1 MTVAAGMT
9 AIGEVL
15 ITLRLARGYTQEDLA
30 GLLGVSQPTINRY
43 EHDERQPDEDMLN
56 RIAEVLGVTTDFLC
70 HTGTLRGAM
79 AVDAHMRRRAS
90 AKATVWRRQEARL
103 NEYRMHVSALFE
115 QVSLHAEQIIPTFDP
130 IDTDPNDA
138 GRLAR
143 MQWRMPVG
151 PVHNLVGWIEAAGC
165 VVIVEDFGTPR
176 VDGLSQWI
184 SDHPVMLLNARQPV
198 DRLRWTLAHELGHLC
213 LHSEFISTDPEREAN
228 AFAAEFL
235 MPAEV
240 IRPQLRNLTTGRLA
254 DLKRQWGVSM
264 QALVE
269 RAHQL
274 RTITAEQRTNL
285 YKQFSRFG
293 WRTREPVSDEL
304 RPEQPKLTA
313 TIAEALHSKGF
324 SAEEVARVAGYA
336 SPQHNT
342 MLTLPGKH
350 LRAV

>member
-1 MTVAAGMT
+1 MTAAAGT
-9 AIGEVL
+9 AIGDVL
-15 ITLRLARGYTQEDLA
+15 ITLRLARGLTQEDLA

-43 EHDERQPDEDMLN
+43 EHDEREPGDEMLKQL
-56 RIAEVLGVTTDFLC
+56 AEVLGVTPDFLR
-70 HTGTLRGAM
+70 HAGTLRGAM

-90 AKATVWRRQEARL
+90 ARATIWRRQEARL

-115 QVSLHAEQIIPTFDP
+115 QISLHAEQIIATFDP
-130 IDTDPNDA
+130 IDTDPRDA
-138 GRLAR
+138 ARVAR

-151 PVHNLVGWIEAAGC
+151 PVNNLTGWVEAAGC

-184 SDHPVMLLNARQPV
+184 GDHPVMLLNARQPV

-213 LHSEFISTDPEREAN
+213 LHSEFVSTDPEREAN

-240 IRPQLRNLTTGRLA
+240 IRPQLRNLTPGRLA

-274 RTITAEQRTNL
+274 KTITGEQRTAL
-285 YKQFSRFG
+285 YKKFSRLG

-304 RPEQPKLTA
+304 RVEQPKLTA
-313 TIAEALHSKGF
+313 VIANALHDKGF
-324 SAEEVARVAGYA
+324 SAEDVARVAGYA

-342 MLTLPGKH
+342 MLTTPGKH

>member
-1 MTVAAGMT
+1 MT
-9 AIGEVL
+9 AIGEAL
-15 ITLRLARGYTQEDLA
+15 ITLRLARGYTQEDIA
-30 GLLGVSQPTINRY
+30 GLLDVSQPTINRY
-43 EHDERQPDEDMLN
+43 EHDEREPDDHMLE
-56 RIAEVLGVTTDFLC
+56 RIAEVLGVTPEFLR
-70 HTGTLRGAM
+70 HAGRLRGAM

-115 QVSLHAEQIIPTFDP
+115 QVSLHAEQIIATFDP
-130 IDTDPNDA
+130 IDTDPHDA
-138 GRLAR
+138 ARLAR

-151 PVHNLVGWIEAAGC
+151 AVNNLTGWVESAGC

-176 VDGLSQWI
+176 IDGLSQWI
-184 SDHPVMLLNARQPV
+184 GDHPVMLLNARQPV

-213 LHSEFISTDPEREAN
+213 LHSEFVSTDPEREAN

-240 IRPQLRNLTTGRLA
+240 IRPQLRNLTTGQLA

-269 RAHQL
+269 RAYQL
-274 RTITAEQRTNL
+274 KTITAEQRTAL
-285 YKQFSRFG
+285 YKKFSRLG
-293 WRTREPVSDEL
+293 WRTREPISDEL
-304 RPEQPKLTA
+304 RAEQPKLT
-313 TIAEALHSKGF
+313 TVIAEAMHNKGF
-324 SAEEVARVAGYA
+324 SAEDVARVAGYA

-342 MLTLPGKH
+342 MLTTPGKH
-350 LRAV
+350 LHAV

>member
-1 MTVAAGMT
+1 MT
-9 AIGEVL
+9 AIGEAL
-15 ITLRLARGYTQEDLA
+15 TTLRLARGYTQGDLA
-30 GLLGVSQPTINRY
+30 ALLGVSQPTVNRY
-43 EHDERQPDEDMLN
+43 EHDERQPDDDTLQ
-56 RIAEVLGVTTDFLC
+56 RIADVLGVTVDFLR
-70 HTGTLRGAM
+70 HAGTMRGAM

-90 AKATVWRRQEARL
+90 ARATVWRQLEARL
-103 NEYRMHVSALFE
+103 NEYRMRVSALFE
-115 QVSLHAEQIIPTFDP
+115 QISLHAEQIIPTFDP
-130 IDTDPNDA
+130 VDTDPQDA
-138 GRLAR
+138 ARLAR

-151 PVHNLVGWIEAAGC
+151 PVNNLTGWVESAGC

-184 SDHPVMLLNARQPV
+184 SDHPVMLINGRQPI
-198 DRLRWTLAHELGHLC
+198 DRQRWTLAHELGHLC
-213 LHSEFISTDPEREAN
+213 LHAEFIGDDPEREAN

-274 RTITAEQRTNL
+274 KTITTEQRTAL
-285 YKQFSRFG
+285 YKKFSRLG
-293 WRTREPVSDEL
+293 WRAREPVSDEL
-304 RPEQPKLTA
+304 RAEQPKLT
-313 TIAEALHSKGF
+313 TIIAETLHSKGF
-324 SAEEVARVAGYA
+324 SAVDMARVAGYS
-336 SPQHNT
+336 SPEHNT
-342 MLTLPGKH
+342 MLRPPGHH

>member
-1 MTVAAGMT
+1 MTAAAGMT
-9 AIGEVL
+9 AIGEAL

-30 GLLGVSQPTINRY
+30 GMLDVSQPTINRY
-43 EHDERQPDEDMLN
+43 EHDERQPDDEMLE
-56 RIAEVLGVTTDFLC
+56 RIAEVLGVTPEFLR
-70 HTGTLRGAM
+70 HAGTLRGAT
-79 AVDAHMRRRAS
+79 AVDAHMRRRMS

-115 QVSLHAEQIIPTFDP
+115 QVSLHAKQIIPTFDP
-130 IDTDPNDA
+130 IDTDPRDA
-138 GRLAR
+138 ARLAR
-143 MQWRMPVG
+143 MQWRIPVG
-151 PVHNLVGWIEAAGC
+151 PVHNLTGWVESAGC

-213 LHSEFISTDPEREAN
+213 LHSEFISTDPEQEAN

-240 IRPQLRNLTTGRLA
+240 IRPQLRNLTTGLLA

-274 RTITAEQRTNL
+274 RTITAAQRTTL
-285 YKQFSRFG
+285 YKKFSRLG

-304 RPEQPKLTA
+304 RSEEPKLTA
-313 TIAEALHSKGF
+313 TIAETLHNKGF
-324 SAEEVARVAGYA
+324 TAEDVARVAGYA

-342 MLTLPGKH
+342 MITPPGKH